1 MPTKSTQARAI
12 GPLFRVTFDTVTPE
26 SAEHGD
32 TARNGFLDASGNEF
46 AQQDFDDFD
55 QWQAFAAPQMT
66 LKEAV
71 NLCGSLEN
79 SGTWLTECDGS
90 TDYSTGEEVRRSI
103 HPPRNISPASYARL
117 CRALGVKL

>member
-1 MPTKSTQARAI
+1 MTPSCDI
-12 GPLFRVTFDTVTPE
+12 GPLFRVTFDTVAPE
-26 SAEHGD
+26 PAEHGD

-46 AQQDFDDFD
+46 AQQDFANFA
-55 QWQAFAAPQMT
+55 QWQAFEAPQMT

-90 TDYSTGEEVRRSI
+90 TDYSAGEEVRCSI